1 MKTKSAVLNIF
12 TSYFAKI
19 HENFEYPVVLFGANM
34 HLLYK
39 NFSQLFIVIFLVSCG
54 GGGGGG
60 GGGNAGDGYG
70 NTNNAPTINNS
81 SLAISVIENQT
92 SAFTVSAS
100 DPDGDSISFS
110 ISDND
115 SALFNISTGGVVT
128 FITAPDFEIPTDA
141 NADNVYTLTVQASD
155 GSLSDSKVFD
165 VTVTNDTAD
174 DVTSTNFDGVLIR
187 DGYIQSATV
196 CMAVTDAD
204 GDDTCEGATYSTTTN
219 ADGSFTL
226 EIDDNITA
234 TIKLLAEDGFNP
246 VTDDADSFVMG
257 LIDPTTEQNLVI
269 SPLSTLLYVDNR
281 FSYESLKEKL
291 GVDSNFMVR
300 FDDPYLSINNAAS
313 NKAAL
318 VNTQLLM
325 MYEALS
331 VLQSQS
337 GASNL
342 TAVSTVNDAIFN
354 RDASTETSLGDTTL
368 VRDVLLNLDLPN
380 YTVTN
385 TQLENLSGSFSSFLQ
400 KVYVDSNNE
409 QAYFSMTARDH
420 VTPLLK
426 GILDDTVDS
435 SEIDQIMFDTLQ
447 WVSDKSSRTNLTD
460 VEDFRTTSYTVGNSG
475 SAYYTVD
482 GVNAD
487 STALV
492 IYAKVGDTI
501 VFEPT
506 SSSVFAGHPF
516 EISTSQNDT
525 AGNNNIGSNEGWSQS
540 SNSLTVT
547 ADTPTVLYPHCGVHS
562 GMYTNGRIEIVT
574 TFDQSKL
581 DINQASGALE
591 VNGTV
596 SVGPFKGASGFTHKV
611 YLRTADAGDS
621 QHAHEFKEYPGITFY
636 MPAGQGYHGQTLSSG
651 ELSFKT
657 KSHY

>member
-1 MKTKSAVLNIF
+1 MNKRIIK
-12 TSYFAKI
+12 K
-19 HENFEYPVVLFGANM
+19 
-34 HLLYK
+34 LLP
-39 NFSQLFIVIFLVSCG
+39 LIILTACG

-60 GGGNAGDGYG
+60 GSSSGGGGDGY
-70 NTNNAPTINNS
+70 NPNNAPVIDS
-81 SLAISVIENQT
+81 STTTYSVLENQT

-100 DPDGDSISFS
+100 DADGDTLTYSVSS
-110 ISDND
+110 GDD
-115 SALFNISTGGVVT
+115 SALVSINSSGVVT
-128 FITAPDFEIPTDA
+128 FISSPDFELPSDA
-141 NADNVYTLTVQASD
+141 NTDNNYQITVTVSD
-155 GSLSDSKVFD
+155 GSLTDSENFTL
-165 VTVTNDTAD
+165 TVTNDTSD
-174 DVTSTNFDGVLIR
+174 DVTTTNFDGVLIR

-196 CMAVTDAD
+196 CMAVTNAD
-204 GDDTCEGATYSTTTN
+204 GIDTCVDATYSTTTN
-219 ADGSFTL
+219 ADGSFSL

-234 TIKLLAEDGFNP
+234 TIKLLAQDGFNP
-246 VTDDADSFVMG
+246 VTDDADSFIMG
-257 LIDPTTEQNLVI
+257 LIDPTTDQNLVI
-269 SPLSTLLYVDNR
+269 SPLSTMLYGDNR

-291 GVDSNFMVR
+291 GVNSNFMIR
-300 FDDPYLSINNAAS
+300 FDDPYLSVNDAAS

-331 VLQSQS
+331 ALQSQS
-337 GASNL
+337 GVSDNL
-342 TAVSTVNDAIFN
+342 TAVSTINDAIFN

-385 TQLENLSGSFSSFLQ
+385 AQLESLSGSFSSFLQ

-435 SEIDQIMFDTLQ
+435 TEIDQIIFNTLQ
-447 WVSDKSSRTNLTD
+447 WISDKSSRTNLTD
-460 VEDFRTTSYTVGNSG
+460 VEGFRTTSYTVGNSG

-506 SSSVFAGHPF
+506 ANSVFTAHPF
-516 EISTSQNDT
+516 EISTTQNDT
-525 AGNNNIGSNEGWSQS
+525 AGNNNIGSNQGWSQS
-540 SNSLTVT
+540 INSLTVT

-574 TFDQSKL
+574 IFDQSKL
-581 DINQASGALE
+581 DINETSGALE

-596 SVGPFKGASGFTHKV
+596 SVGPYKGASGFTHKV

-636 MPAGQGYHGQTLSSG
+636 MPAGQGYHGQDTTSG

>member
-1 MKTKSAVLNIF
+1 MGRAMRN
-12 TSYFAKI
+12 KI
-19 HENFEYPVVLFGANM
+19 NKFLCNSFV
-34 HLLYK
+34 
-39 NFSQLFIVIFLVSCG
+39 IIFLASCG

-60 GGGNAGDGYG
+60 GGSANGGGSGGGGYG
-70 NTNNAPTINNS
+70 STNNSPVITNQS
-81 SLAISVIENQT
+81 TSYSVIEEQT
-92 SAFTVSAS
+92 SAFTVTAS
-100 DPDGDSISFS
+100 DA
-110 ISDND
+110 DND
-115 SALFNISTGGVVT
+115 TLTFTISGVDAGLFNIISSSGVIT
-128 FITAPDFEIPTDA
+128 FINAPDFESPTD
-141 NADNVYTLTVQASD
+141 NDNNNQYEITASVSD
-155 GSLSDSKVFD
+155 GSATDTMAFTLS
-165 VTVTNDTAD
+165 VTNDTSD
-174 DVTSTNFDGVLIR
+174 DSTTFNFDGVLIR

-196 CMAVTDAD
+196 CMATTDAD
-204 GDDTCEGATYSTTTN
+204 GDDTCEGAYYSTTTN
-219 ADGSFTL
+219 SDGSFSL
-226 EIDDNITA
+226 ELDDNITA

-257 LIDPTTEQNLVI
+257 LIDPLAEDGTTEQNLVI

-291 GVDSNFMVR
+291 GVDSNFMIR
-300 FDDPYLSINNAAS
+300 LDDPYLSVNNAAS

-337 GASNL
+337 GASDL
-342 TAVSTVNDAIFN
+342 TAVATVNDAIFN
-354 RDASTETSLGDTTL
+354 RNASTETSLGDTTL

-435 SEIDQIMFDTLQ
+435 SEIDLIMFDTLQ
-447 WVSDKSSRTNLTD
+447 WISDKSSRTNLTD
-460 VEDFRTTSYTVGNSG
+460 IEDFRTTSYTIGNSG

-492 IYAKVGDTI
+492 IYARVGDTI

-506 SSSVFAGHPF
+506 ANSVFTAHPF

-525 AGNNNIGSNEGWSQS
+525 AGSNNIGTSEGWSQS
-540 SNSLTVT
+540 NNTLTVT
-547 ADTPTVLYPHCGVHS
+547 VDTPKVLYPHCGVHS
-562 GMYTNGRIEIVT
+562 GMYTNGKIEIVT
-574 TFDQSKL
+574 TFDQSKI
-581 DINQASGALE
+581 DINQASSALE

-596 SVGPFKGASGFTHKV
+596 SIGPYKGASGFTHKV

-621 QHAHEFKEYPGITFY
+621 QHAHEFNEYPGITFY
-636 MPAGQGYHGQTLSSG
+636 MPAAQGYHGQSSSSG
-651 ELSFKT
+651 EVRFKT

>member
-1 MKTKSAVLNIF
+1 MYKNL
-12 TSYFAKI
+12 KI
-19 HENFEYPVVLFGANM
+19 SIITVLFITA
-34 HLLYK
+34 
-39 NFSQLFIVIFLVSCG
+39 CG

-60 GGGNAGDGYG
+60 GGSSDGGGYSP
-70 NTNNAPTINNS
+70 NNPPIIDGSTTS
-81 SLAISVIENQT
+81 FSVLENQT
-92 SAFTVSAS
+92 AAFTVQAS
-100 DPDGDSISFS
+100 DADGDTLTYTISGGDDAS
-110 ISDND
+110 
-115 SALFNISTGGVVT
+115 LFNISSTGVVT
-128 FITAPDFEIPTDA
+128 FITAPDFEIPGDM
-141 NADNVYTLTVQASD
+141 NADNNYQLAVTVSD
-155 GSLSDSKVFD
+155 GSASDTESFT
-165 VTVTNDTAD
+165 VTVTNDTSD
-174 DVTSTNFDGVLIR
+174 DVTTSNFDGVLIR

-219 ADGSFTL
+219 VDGSFSL
-226 EIDDNITA
+226 EIDDDITTA
-234 TIKLLAEDGFNP
+234 IKLLAEDGFNP
-246 VTDDADSFVMG
+246 VTDDADSFIMG
-257 LIDPTTEQNLVI
+257 LIDPITEQNLVI

-291 GVDSNFMVR
+291 GVDSNFMIR
-300 FDDPYLSINNAAS
+300 FDDPYLSVNDAAL

-337 GASNL
+337 GVTDL
-342 TAVSTVNDAIFN
+342 TAVSTINDAIFN
-354 RDASTETSLGDTTL
+354 RDALVETSLGDTTL
-368 VRDVLLNLDLPN
+368 VRDVLINLDLPN

-409 QAYFSMTARDH
+409 QAYFSMTARDY

-426 GILDDTVDS
+426 GILDDAVDS
-435 SEIDQIMFDTLQ
+435 AEIDQIIFNTLQ
-447 WVSDKSSRTNLTD
+447 WISDKSSRTNLTD
-460 VEDFRTTSYTVGNSG
+460 VENFRTTSYSVGNSG
-475 SAYYTVD
+475 SAYYTID

-492 IYAKVGDTI
+492 IYARVGDTI

-506 SSSVFAGHPF
+506 ANSVFAAHPF
-516 EISTSQNDT
+516 EISTTQDDT

-540 SNSLTVT
+540 NNTLTVS
-547 ADTPTVLYPHCGVHS
+547 ADTPSILYPHCGVHS

-581 DINQASGALE
+581 DINQTSGALE
-591 VNGTV
+591 VNGTI
-596 SVGPFKGASGFTHKV
+596 SVGPYKGASGYTHKV

-636 MPAGQGYHGQTLSSG
+636 MPAGQGYHGQSSTSG
-651 ELSFKT
+651 EISFKT

>member
-1 MKTKSAVLNIF
+1 MNKRIIK
-12 TSYFAKI
+12 K
-19 HENFEYPVVLFGANM
+19 
-34 HLLYK
+34 LLP
-39 NFSQLFIVIFLVSCG
+39 LIILTACG

-60 GGGNAGDGYG
+60 GSSSGGGGDGY
-70 NTNNAPTINNS
+70 NPNNAPVIDS
-81 SLAISVIENQT
+81 STTTYSVLENQT

-100 DPDGDSISFS
+100 DADGDTLTYSVSS
-110 ISDND
+110 GDD
-115 SALFNISTGGVVT
+115 SALMSINSSGVVT
-128 FITAPDFEIPTDA
+128 FVSSPDFELPSDA
-141 NADNVYTLTVQASD
+141 NTDNNYQITVTVSD
-155 GSLSDSKVFD
+155 GSLTDSENFTL
-165 VTVTNDTAD
+165 TVTNDTSD
-174 DVTSTNFDGVLIR
+174 DVTTTNFDGVLIR

-196 CMAVTDAD
+196 CMAVTNAD
-204 GDDTCEGATYSTTTN
+204 GIDTCVDATYSTTTN
-219 ADGSFTL
+219 ADGSFSL

-234 TIKLLAEDGFNP
+234 TIKLLAQDGFNP
-246 VTDDADSFVMG
+246 VTDDADSFIMG
-257 LIDPTTEQNLVI
+257 LIDPTTDQNLVI
-269 SPLSTLLYVDNR
+269 SPLSTMLYGDNR

-291 GVDSNFMVR
+291 GVNSNFMIR
-300 FDDPYLSINNAAS
+300 FDDPYLSVNDAAS

-331 VLQSQS
+331 ALQSQS
-337 GASNL
+337 GVSDNL
-342 TAVSTVNDAIFN
+342 TAVSTINDAIFN

-385 TQLENLSGSFSSFLQ
+385 AQLESLSGSFSSFLQ

-435 SEIDQIMFDTLQ
+435 TEIDQIIFNTLQ
-447 WVSDKSSRTNLTD
+447 WISDKSSRTNLTD
-460 VEDFRTTSYTVGNSG
+460 VEGFRTTSYTVGNSG

-506 SSSVFAGHPF
+506 ANSVFTAHPF
-516 EISTSQNDT
+516 EISTTQNDT
-525 AGNNNIGSNEGWSQS
+525 AGNNNIGSNQGWSQS
-540 SNSLTVT
+540 INSLTVT

-574 TFDQSKL
+574 IFDQSKL
-581 DINQASGALE
+581 DINETSGALE

-596 SVGPFKGASGFTHKV
+596 SVGPYKGASGFTHKV

-636 MPAGQGYHGQTLSSG
+636 MPAGQGYHGQDTTSG

>member
-1 MKTKSAVLNIF
+1 MRNNVFKK
-12 TSYFAKI
+12 
-19 HENFEYPVVLFGANM
+19 
-34 HLLYK
+34 LLP
-39 NFSQLFIVIFLVSCG
+39 LLILTACG

-60 GGGNAGDGYG
+60 GGYDSGGGDGGY
-70 NTNNAPTINNS
+70 NTNNPPVIDS
-81 SLAISVIENQT
+81 STTTYSVLENQT

-100 DPDGDSISFS
+100 DADGDTLTYSISS
-110 ISDND
+110 GTD
-115 SALFNISTGGVVT
+115 SSLMNISSTGVVT
-128 FITAPDFEIPTDA
+128 FISSPDFEAPSDA
-141 NADNVYTLTVQASD
+141 NTDNNYQITVTVSD
-155 GSLSDSKVFD
+155 GSLSDSENFT
-165 VTVTNDTAD
+165 VTVTNDTSD
-174 DVTSTNFDGVLIR
+174 DSTTFNYDGVLIR

-196 CMAVTDAD
+196 CMATTDAD

-219 ADGSFTL
+219 SDGSFSL
-226 EIDDNITA
+226 ELDDNITA
-234 TIKLLAEDGFNP
+234 VVKLLAEDGFNP
-246 VTDDADSFVMG
+246 TTDDTDSFIMG

-291 GVDSNFMVR
+291 GVDSNFMIR
-300 FDDPYLSINNAAS
+300 FDDPYLSVNSAAS

-337 GASNL
+337 GASGL
-342 TAVSTVNDAIFN
+342 TAVATVNDAIFN
-354 RDASTETSLGDTTL
+354 RNASTETSLGDTTL

-492 IYAKVGDTI
+492 IYARVGDTI

-506 SSSVFAGHPF
+506 ANSVFSAHPF
-516 EISTSQNDT
+516 EISTAQNDT

-540 SNSLTVT
+540 NNSLTVT

-636 MPAGQGYHGQTLSSG
+636 MPAGQGYHGQTSSSG

>member
-1 MKTKSAVLNIF
+1 MNKKFIKKILPLIVL
-12 TSYFAKI
+12 TA
-19 HENFEYPVVLFGANM
+19 
-34 HLLYK
+34 
-39 NFSQLFIVIFLVSCG
+39 CG

-60 GGGNAGDGYG
+60 SNSGGGDGGY
-70 NTNNAPTINNS
+70 NPNNAPVIDASTTTY
-81 SLAISVIENQT
+81 SVLENQT

-100 DPDGDSISFS
+100 DADGDTLTYSISS
-110 ISDND
+110 GDD
-115 SALFNISTGGVVT
+115 SALMSINSSGVVT
-128 FITAPDFEIPTDA
+128 FISSPDFELPSDA
-141 NADNVYTLTVQASD
+141 NTDNNYQITVTVSD
-155 GSLSDSKVFD
+155 GSLTDSENFT
-165 VTVTNDTAD
+165 VTVTNDTSD
-174 DVTSTNFDGVLIR
+174 DVTTTNFDGVLIR

-196 CMAVTDAD
+196 CMAVTNAD
-204 GDDTCEGATYSTTTN
+204 GIDTCVDATYSTTTN
-219 ADGSFTL
+219 ADGSFSL

-234 TIKLLAEDGFNP
+234 TIKLLAQDGFNP
-246 VTDDADSFVMG
+246 VTDDADSFTMG
-257 LIDPTTEQNLVI
+257 LIDPTTDQNLVI
-269 SPLSTLLYVDNR
+269 SPLSTLLYGDNR

-291 GVDSNFMVR
+291 GVNSNFMIR
-300 FDDPYLSINNAAS
+300 FDDPYLSVNDAAS

-331 VLQSQS
+331 ALQSQS
-337 GASNL
+337 GVSNNL
-342 TAVSTVNDAIFN
+342 TAVSTINDAIFN

-385 TQLENLSGSFSSFLQ
+385 AQLESLSGSFSSFLQ
-400 KVYVDSNNE
+400 KVYVDSDNE

-435 SEIDQIMFDTLQ
+435 TEIDQIIFNTLQ
-447 WVSDKSSRTNLTD
+447 WISDKSSRTNLTD

-506 SSSVFAGHPF
+506 ANSVFTAHPF
-516 EISTSQNDT
+516 EISTTQNDT
-525 AGNNNIGSNEGWSQS
+525 AGNNNIGSNQGWSQS
-540 SNSLTVT
+540 NNSLTVT

-581 DINQASGALE
+581 DINETSGALE

-596 SVGPFKGASGFTHKV
+596 SVGPYKGASGYTHKV

-636 MPAGQGYHGQTLSSG
+636 MPAGQGYHGQDTTSG

>member
-1 MKTKSAVLNIF
+1 MKTNII
-12 TSYFAKI
+12 KK
-19 HENFEYPVVLFGANM
+19 
-34 HLLYK
+34 LLP
-39 NFSQLFIVIFLVSCG
+39 LLILTACG

-60 GGGNAGDGYG
+60 GSSSGGGDGGY
-70 NTNNAPTINNS
+70 NTNNPPVIDS
-81 SLAISVIENQT
+81 STTTYSVLENQT
-92 SAFTVSAS
+92 SAFTVLAS
-100 DPDGDSISFS
+100 DADGNTLTYSISS
-110 ISDND
+110 GAD
-115 SALFNISTGGVVT
+115 SALMDIGSTGVVT
-128 FITAPDFEIPTDA
+128 FISSPDFEAPSDA
-141 NADNVYTLTVQASD
+141 NTDNNYQITVTVSD
-155 GSLSDSKVFD
+155 GTLSDSENFT
-165 VTVTNDTAD
+165 VTVTNDTTD

-219 ADGSFTL
+219 ADGSFSL

-291 GVDSNFMVR
+291 GVDSNFMIR
-300 FDDPYLSINNAAS
+300 FDDPYLSVNNAAS

-337 GASNL
+337 GASGL

-426 GILDDTVDS
+426 GILDDTVNS

-492 IYAKVGDTI
+492 IYARVGDTI

-506 SSSVFAGHPF
+506 ANSVFSAHPF
-516 EISTSQNDT
+516 EISTAQNDT

-540 SNSLTVT
+540 NNSLTVT

-581 DINQASGALE
+581 DINQSSGALE

-636 MPAGQGYHGQTLSSG
+636 MPAGQGYHGQTSSSG

>member
-1 MKTKSAVLNIF
+1 MNKKIIKKLLPLIVL
-12 TSYFAKI
+12 TA
-19 HENFEYPVVLFGANM
+19 
-34 HLLYK
+34 
-39 NFSQLFIVIFLVSCG
+39 CG

-60 GGGNAGDGYG
+60 GSSSGGGGDGY
-70 NTNNAPTINNS
+70 NPNNAPVIDS
-81 SLAISVIENQT
+81 STTTYSVLENQT

-100 DPDGDSISFS
+100 DADGDTLTYSISS
-110 ISDND
+110 GDD
-115 SALFNISTGGVVT
+115 SALISINSSGVVT
-128 FITAPDFEIPTDA
+128 FVSSPDFELPSDA
-141 NADNVYTLTVQASD
+141 NTDNNYQITVTVSD
-155 GSLSDSKVFD
+155 GSLTDSENFTL
-165 VTVTNDTAD
+165 TVTNDTSD
-174 DVTSTNFDGVLIR
+174 DVTTTNFDGVLIR

-196 CMAVTDAD
+196 CMAVTNAD
-204 GDDTCEGATYSTTTN
+204 GIDTCVDATYSTTTN
-219 ADGSFTL
+219 ADGSFSL

-234 TIKLLAEDGFNP
+234 TIKLLAQDGFNP
-246 VTDDADSFVMG
+246 VTDDADSFIMG
-257 LIDPTTEQNLVI
+257 LIDPTTDQNLVI
-269 SPLSTLLYVDNR
+269 SPLSTMLYGDNR

-291 GVDSNFMVR
+291 GVNSNFMIR
-300 FDDPYLSINNAAS
+300 FDDPYLSVNDAAS

-331 VLQSQS
+331 ALQSQS
-337 GASNL
+337 GVSDNL
-342 TAVSTVNDAIFN
+342 TAVSTINDAIFN

-385 TQLENLSGSFSSFLQ
+385 AQLESLSGSFSSFLQ

-435 SEIDQIMFDTLQ
+435 TEIDQIIFNTLQ
-447 WVSDKSSRTNLTD
+447 WISDKSSRTNLTD
-460 VEDFRTTSYTVGNSG
+460 VEGFRTTSYTVGNSG

-506 SSSVFAGHPF
+506 ANSVFTAHPF
-516 EISTSQNDT
+516 EISTTQNDT
-525 AGNNNIGSNEGWSQS
+525 AGNNNIGSNQGWSQS
-540 SNSLTVT
+540 NNSLTVT

-574 TFDQSKL
+574 IFDQSKL
-581 DINQASGALE
+581 DINETSGALE

-596 SVGPFKGASGFTHKV
+596 SVGPYKGASGFTHKV

-636 MPAGQGYHGQTLSSG
+636 MPAGQGYHGQDTTSG

>member
-1 MKTKSAVLNIF
+1 MNKKIIKKLLPLIVL
-12 TSYFAKI
+12 TA
-19 HENFEYPVVLFGANM
+19 
-34 HLLYK
+34 
-39 NFSQLFIVIFLVSCG
+39 CG

-60 GGGNAGDGYG
+60 GSSSGGGGDGY
-70 NTNNAPTINNS
+70 NPNNAPVIDS
-81 SLAISVIENQT
+81 STTTYSVLENQT

-100 DPDGDSISFS
+100 DADGDTLTYSISS
-110 ISDND
+110 GDD
-115 SALFNISTGGVVT
+115 SALISINSSGVVT
-128 FITAPDFEIPTDA
+128 FVSSPDFELPSDA
-141 NADNVYTLTVQASD
+141 NTDNNYQITVTVSD
-155 GSLSDSKVFD
+155 GSLTDSENFTL
-165 VTVTNDTAD
+165 TVTNDTSD
-174 DVTSTNFDGVLIR
+174 DVTTTNFDGVLIR

-196 CMAVTDAD
+196 CMAVTNAD
-204 GDDTCEGATYSTTTN
+204 GIDTCVDATYSTTTN
-219 ADGSFTL
+219 ADGSFSL

-234 TIKLLAEDGFNP
+234 TIKLLAQDGFNP
-246 VTDDADSFVMG
+246 VTDDADSFTMG
-257 LIDPTTEQNLVI
+257 LIDPTTDQNLVI
-269 SPLSTLLYVDNR
+269 SPLSTLLYGDNR

-291 GVDSNFMVR
+291 GVNSNFMIR
-300 FDDPYLSINNAAS
+300 FDDPYLSVNDAAS

-331 VLQSQS
+331 ALQSQS
-337 GASNL
+337 GVSDNL
-342 TAVSTVNDAIFN
+342 TAVSTINDAIFN

-385 TQLENLSGSFSSFLQ
+385 AQLESLSGSFSSFLQ

-435 SEIDQIMFDTLQ
+435 TEIDQIIFNTLQ
-447 WVSDKSSRTNLTD
+447 WISDKSSRTNLTD
-460 VEDFRTTSYTVGNSG
+460 VEGFRTTSYTVGNSG

-506 SSSVFAGHPF
+506 ANSVFTAHPF
-516 EISTSQNDT
+516 EISTTQNDT
-525 AGNNNIGSNEGWSQS
+525 AGNNNIGSNQGWSQS
-540 SNSLTVT
+540 INSLTVT

-574 TFDQSKL
+574 IFDQSKL
-581 DINQASGALE
+581 DINETSGALE

-596 SVGPFKGASGFTHKV
+596 SVGPYKGASGFTHKV

-636 MPAGQGYHGQTLSSG
+636 MPAGQGYHGQDTTSG

>member
-1 MKTKSAVLNIF
+1 MKNSIINK
-12 TSYFAKI
+12 
-19 HENFEYPVVLFGANM
+19 
-34 HLLYK
+34 LLP
-39 NFSQLFIVIFLVSCG
+39 LLILTACG

-60 GGGNAGDGYG
+60 SSYGGGDDGY
-70 NTNNAPTINNS
+70 NPNNPPVIDGSTTS
-81 SLAISVIENQT
+81 YSVIENQT
-92 SAFTVSAS
+92 SAFTVSAT
-100 DPDGDSISFS
+100 DADGDSLTYSVS
-110 ISDND
+110 GGDD
-115 SALFNISTGGVVT
+115 GALFNISSTGVVT
-128 FITAPDFEIPTDA
+128 FIAAPDFEIPSDA
-141 NADNVYTLTVQASD
+141 NADNAYLLTVSVTDGTASA
-155 GSLSDSKVFD
+155 SANFT
-165 VTVTNDTAD
+165 VTVTNDASD
-174 DVTSTNFDGVLIR
+174 DVTTNNFDGVLIR

-219 ADGSFTL
+219 VDGSFSL
-226 EIDDNITA
+226 EIDDNITT

-246 VTDDADSFVMG
+246 VTDDGDSFIMG

-269 SPLSTLLYVDNR
+269 SPLSTMLYVDNR
-281 FSYESLKEKL
+281 FTYQSLKEKL
-291 GVDSNFMVR
+291 GVDSNFMIR
-300 FDDPYLSINNAAS
+300 FDNPYLSVNDAAL

-318 VNTQLLM
+318 VNTQILM

-337 GASNL
+337 GASDL
-342 TAVSTVNDAIFN
+342 TAVSTINDAIFN

-368 VRDVLLNLDLPN
+368 VRDVLLNLNLPN

-435 SEIDQIMFDTLQ
+435 AEIDQIMFDTLQ
-447 WVSDKSSRTNLTD
+447 WISDKSSRTNLTD
-460 VEDFRTTSYTVGNSG
+460 VEDFRTTSYSVGNSG

-492 IYAKVGDTI
+492 IYARVGDTI
-501 VFEPT
+501 IFEPT
-506 SSSVFAGHPF
+506 ASNVFTAHPF
-516 EISTSQNDT
+516 EISTAQNDT
-525 AGNNNIGSNEGWSQS
+525 AGNNNIGTSQGWSQS
-540 SNSLTVT
+540 SNTLTVT
-547 ADTPTVLYPHCGVHS
+547 ADTPSVLYPHCGVHS

-574 TFDQSKL
+574 TYDQSKL

-621 QHAHEFKEYPGITFY
+621 QHEHEFKEYPGITFY
-636 MPAGQGYHGQTLSSG
+636 MPAGQGYHGQTSSSG

>member
-1 MKTKSAVLNIF
+1 MKTNII
-12 TSYFAKI
+12 KK
-19 HENFEYPVVLFGANM
+19 
-34 HLLYK
+34 LLP
-39 NFSQLFIVIFLVSCG
+39 LLILTACG

-60 GGGNAGDGYG
+60 GSSSGGGDGGY
-70 NTNNAPTINNS
+70 NTNNPPVIDS
-81 SLAISVIENQT
+81 STTTYSVLENQT
-92 SAFTVSAS
+92 SAFTVTAS
-100 DPDGDSISFS
+100 DADGDTLAYSISS
-110 ISDND
+110 GAD
-115 SALFNISTGGVVT
+115 SALMSINSSGVVT
-128 FITAPDFEIPTDA
+128 FISSPDFEAPSDA
-141 NADNVYTLTVQASD
+141 NTDNNYQITVTVSD
-155 GSLSDSKVFD
+155 GTLSDSENFTVI
-165 VTVTNDTAD
+165 VTNDTSD

-219 ADGSFTL
+219 SDGSFSL
-226 EIDDNITA
+226 EIDDNNTA

-246 VTDDADSFVMG
+246 VTDDADSFIMG
-257 LIDPTTEQNLVI
+257 LLDPTTEQNLVI

-291 GVDSNFMVR
+291 GVDSNFMIR
-300 FDDPYLSINNAAS
+300 FDDPYLSVNNGSS

-318 VNTQLLM
+318 ANTQLLM

-337 GASNL
+337 GVSGNL
-342 TAVSTVNDAIFN
+342 TAVTTINDAIFN

-368 VRDVLLNLDLPN
+368 VREVLLNLDLPN

-447 WVSDKSSRTNLTD
+447 WISDKSSRTNLTD

-492 IYAKVGDTI
+492 IYARVGDTI

-506 SSSVFAGHPF
+506 ANSVFSAHPF
-516 EISTSQNDT
+516 EISTAQNDT

-540 SNSLTVT
+540 NNSLTVT

-581 DINQASGALE
+581 DINQASGALQ

-636 MPAGQGYHGQTLSSG
+636 MPAGQGYHGQTSSSG

>member
-1 MKTKSAVLNIF
+1 MNKRIIKKLLPLIVL
-12 TSYFAKI
+12 TA
-19 HENFEYPVVLFGANM
+19 
-34 HLLYK
+34 
-39 NFSQLFIVIFLVSCG
+39 CG

-60 GGGNAGDGYG
+60 GSSSGGGGDGY
-70 NTNNAPTINNS
+70 NPNNAPVIDS
-81 SLAISVIENQT
+81 STTTYSVLENQT

-100 DPDGDSISFS
+100 DADGDTLTYSISS
-110 ISDND
+110 GDD
-115 SALFNISTGGVVT
+115 SALMSINSSGVVT
-128 FITAPDFEIPTDA
+128 FISSPDFELPSDA
-141 NADNVYTLTVQASD
+141 NTDNNYQITVTVSD
-155 GSLSDSKVFD
+155 GSLTDSENFT
-165 VTVTNDTAD
+165 VTVTNDTSD
-174 DVTSTNFDGVLIR
+174 DVTTTNFDGVLIR

-196 CMAVTDAD
+196 CMAVTNAD
-204 GDDTCEGATYSTTTN
+204 GIDTCVDATYSTTTN
-219 ADGSFTL
+219 ADGSFSL

-234 TIKLLAEDGFNP
+234 TIKLLAQDGFNP
-246 VTDDADSFVMG
+246 VTDDADSFTMG
-257 LIDPTTEQNLVI
+257 LIDPTTDQNLVI
-269 SPLSTLLYVDNR
+269 SPLSTMLYGDNR

-291 GVDSNFMVR
+291 GVNSNFMIR
-300 FDDPYLSINNAAS
+300 FDDPYLSVNDAAS

-331 VLQSQS
+331 ALQSQS
-337 GASNL
+337 GVSDNL
-342 TAVSTVNDAIFN
+342 TAVSTINDAIFN

-385 TQLENLSGSFSSFLQ
+385 AQLESLSGSFSSFLQ

-435 SEIDQIMFDTLQ
+435 TEIDQIIFNTLQ
-447 WVSDKSSRTNLTD
+447 WISDKSLRTNLTD
-460 VEDFRTTSYTVGNSG
+460 VEGFRTTSYTVGNSG

-506 SSSVFAGHPF
+506 ANSVFTAHPF
-516 EISTSQNDT
+516 EISTTQNDT
-525 AGNNNIGSNEGWSQS
+525 AGNNNIGSNQGWSQS
-540 SNSLTVT
+540 INSLTVT

-574 TFDQSKL
+574 IFDQSKL
-581 DINQASGALE
+581 DINETSGALE

-596 SVGPFKGASGFTHKV
+596 SVGPYKGASGFTHKV

-636 MPAGQGYHGQTLSSG
+636 MPAGQGYHGQDTTSG